1 MEPGTLGSL
10 RPQCHNATTV
20 VLTGNRLTLIPG
32 SSDFARLLDNPA
44 LHAALLDRWLYVHGD
59 SSSRGLFMSIWQQ
72 LVPDDDWI
80 GQATFPNSETS
91 HAGIKYVG
99 FIDLII
105 NSSSGVLVH
114 KKDGRKA
121 KNLRD
126 SPARDLSAS
135 LTKHWHVLTGC
146 VRITWRMATLARFLP
161 SEPFVE
167 LDIDAVAPHARPP
180 DAYILQ
186 FGSWDD
192 DRHTVAAMYEAQ
204 LKLGLERLHHRLIA
218 SHDAIRAM
226 ARTGWS
232 HTGPRRPTLVFA
244 TSVVPMRQGSGGDV
258 CGSWHASFWASPA
271 WSNLTNHVHL
281 LNRVASSTALQAS
294 LGAQCPCLAAA
305 KRLAMRNSMLYHA
318 PHVQNLLD
326 AQRLVQLLLSLKAW
340 RPPPAMRVLQPGHAG
355 KLAALAP
362 KPMAVELGWQ
372 SAMSSELA
380 QPFDAG
386 CCCARRANL
395 SAAIDLDGPISMWM
409 NACRL
414 RRPAPRGVG
423 TRAS

>member
-1 MEPGTLGSL
+1 MPPPRLK
-10 RPQCHNATTV
+10 CHNATAV
-20 VLTGNRLTLIPG
+20 VLTGNCLTLVPG
-32 SSDFARLLDNPA
+32 SSDLERLLDTPA

-59 SSSRGLFMSIWQQ
+59 SSSRGLFISIWQQ

-80 GQATFPNSETS
+80 GHATFPNSETS

-105 NSSSGVLVH
+105 NGSSGALVH
-114 KKDGRKA
+114 KRDSRKA
-121 KNLRD
+121 KSLHD

-135 LTKHWHVLTGC
+135 LTKYWHDLRGC

-167 LDIDAVAPHARPP
+167 LDVDAVTPHARLP

-186 FGSWDD
+186 LGSWDD
-192 DRHTVAAMYEAQ
+192 DRHTVAATYEAQ
-204 LKLGLERLHHRLIA
+204 LKLGLERLHNRLTA
-218 SHDAIRAM
+218 SHDAM
-226 ARTGWS
+226 TARTGWL

-244 TSVVPMRQGSGGDV
+244 TSVVPTRQGSGGDV
-258 CGSWHASFWASPA
+258 CGSWHASFWASSP
-271 WSNLTNHVHL
+271 WSNLTDHVHL
-281 LNRVASSTALQAS
+281 LNRVASSTALQTS

-305 KRLAMRNSMLYHA
+305 KRLAMQNSMLYHA

-326 AQRLVQLLLSLKAW
+326 TQRLVQLLLSLKAW
-340 RPPPAMRVLQPGHAG
+340 RPPAMLSQPGHTH
-355 KLAALAP
+355 KLAPLAGRP
-362 KPMAVELGWQ
+362 TAVEMEWR

-395 SAAIDLDGPISMWM
+395 SAAIDVDGPISMWM

-414 RRPAPRGVG
+414 RPRGVG
-423 TRAS
+423 TQAS